1 MENENEIVG
10 AEKAIEINVEVKPTN
25 SNSDLK
31 IAGIAVAA
39 SGIGYLL
46 YRTVVKPIIAK
57 VKANK
62 KANSSHLEIDED
74 EFETE

>member
-1 MENENEIVG
+1 MENKNEIVT
-10 AEKAIEINVEVKPTN
+10 AEETIEMIEEVN
-25 SNSDLK
+25 ANSSNSGLK

-62 KANSSHLEIDED
+62 KANFSHLEIDED